1 MRLLKIKQF
10 ARWLATVIVQIC
22 FLISF
27 YLVGVQLQQ
36 LFHLIVPGSL
46 IGLVLLFTC
55 LSLKIIP
62 VSWVNLGA
70 SFLLLIMP
78 LFFIPSM
85 TGVMA
90 YGSLFLHAGV
100 FIVLDIVIS
109 AFVIF
114 FVTGWAIQHLIVL
127 WQKRSR
133 NEVGK

>member
-10 ARWLATVIVQIC
+10 ARWLVKVISQIC
-22 FLISF
+22 FLIVF

-90 YGSLFLHAGV
+90 YGSLFLHAGL

-114 FVTGWAIQHLIVL
+114 FVTGWIVQNLIVL

>member
-1 MRLLKIKQF
+1 MRLLKTKQF
-10 ARWLATVIVQIC
+10 ARWLVKAIVQIC
-22 FLISF
+22 FLIGF

-36 LFHLIVPGSL
+36 ILHLVVPGSL
-46 IGLVLLFTC
+46 IGLVLLFIC

-62 VSWVNLGA
+62 VSWVNVGA

-100 FIVLDIVIS
+100 FILIDIVIS

-114 FVTGWAIQHLIVL
+114 FVTGWAIQHLIVW
-127 WQKRSR
+127 WQKRPG
-133 NEVGK
+133 NEVEK